1 LTLTTPDLRGK
12 NHSTANHSQSQEVV
26 MSVGRWKSH
35 LIGLAL
41 GISTLAP
48 VTQAAMA
55 AESEVNIYSL
65 RQPFLVAPLFEA
77 FTKETGIKVNVVFAK
92 KGLIQ
97 RLKSEGVN
105 SPADLLFTVDVG
117 RLNDAFLAGV
127 TQAVTTPA
135 LEDAIPAGYR
145 HPKGHWYGMT
155 TRVRILYAS
164 RDRVKPGEIESYED
178 LAAPEWKG
186 RVCTR
191 SGKNSYNVALI
202 ASMIAHHGET
212 GAEKWLEGVKA
223 NLARKPQGN
232 DRAQVKAIHAGE
244 CDVAIGNHYY
254 YGKMLEK
261 KDQREWA
268 DSVYLVFPNQKDR
281 GTHVNISGVAMTKAA
296 PNKANAIRLMEFLA
310 GPGQTLYAEQNYEY
324 PVRSGVPWLPK
335 VKAWGVFKPDE
346 LSLAAIAELR
356 GAAIRMVDRVG
367 FDG

>member
-1 LTLTTPDLRGK
+1 MRV
-12 NHSTANHSQSQEVV
+12 SS
-26 MSVGRWKSH
+26 WKSH
-35 LIGLAL
+35 LTGLAL
-41 GISTLAP
+41 GIVTLAP
-48 VTQAAMA
+48 FAQAIA
-55 AESEVNIYSL
+55 ASGEVNVYSL

-92 KGLIQ
+92 KGLIA

-117 RLNDAFLAGV
+117 RLNDAFVAGV
-127 TQAVTTPA
+127 TQPVTTPE
-135 LEDAIPAGYR
+135 LEAAIPAAYR
-145 HPKGHWYGMT
+145 QAEGHWYGMT

-164 RDRVKPGEIESYED
+164 RDRVKPGEIQRYED
-178 LAAPEWKG
+178 LTDPKWAG
-186 RVCTR
+186 RICTR

-202 ASMIAHHGET
+202 ASMIAHHGEA
-212 GAEKWLEGVKA
+212 GAEEWLNGVKA

-232 DRAQVKAIHAGE
+232 DRAQVKAIHAGQ

-261 KDQREWA
+261 EKQRPWA
-268 DSVYLVFPNQKDR
+268 ESVYLVFPNQKDR
-281 GTHVNISGVAMTKAA
+281 GTHVNISGVALTKAA
-296 PNKANAIRLMEFLA
+296 PNKANAIKLMEFLA

-324 PVRSGVPWLPK
+324 PVRQGVPWLAK
-335 VKAWGVFKPDE
+335 VKEWGVFKSDG

-356 GAAIRMVDRVG
+356 GAAVRMVDRVG